1 MCLPEIC
8 LLLETTPV
16 RLAEDLKAFGLVV
29 REARVKGTTLCQ
41 NAQNTAPIDDRAN
54 VTGPN
59 IFGLVL
65 PANNRARMYWL
76 TL

>member
-1 MCLPEIC
+1 MPAIY

-16 RLAEDLKAFGLVV
+16 SLAEDLKAFGLVV
-29 REARVKGTTLCQ
+29 REARVKGIIPCP
-41 NAQNTAPIDDRAN
+41 NVQNTAPIDDRAN

>member
-29 REARVKGTTLCQ
+29 REARVKGITLCQ
-41 NAQNTAPIDDRAN
+41 NAHNTAFIDDRA
-54 VTGPN
+54 
-59 IFGLVL
+59 
-65 PANNRARMYWL
+65 
-76 TL
+76 

>member
-1 MCLPEIC
+1 MPAIC

-29 REARVKGTTLCQ
+29 REARVKGIIPCRH
-41 NAQNTAPIDDRAN
+41 AQNTAPIDYRAN